1 MPMTDKLSPKS
12 DRFISEKKVSVAE
25 LLRIFEDLPIEIAV
39 YDIHGLY
46 GFVNTKYDVDKKLRR
61 AIIGKDDA
69 YYFRKKGISEFCAEK
84 RGEYFSQAVRE
95 KRTVKFTEKLLIPND
110 NRTLYYR
117 RTFRPVDLLNE
128 GCVSHIFSFGSSLST
143 AVLGQKEL
151 RYLAY
156 HDRLTGLKNRAAF
169 YEHLQQ
175 ILKESGRIIHPQLTA
190 VLICNID
197 NFKLVNESLGYD
209 IGDLL
214 LQEVASRLKICV
226 RKTDSVYRFGGDEF
240 AVILINIAQEH
251 DAGRIAEKFT
261 KYIAKPYLIK
271 NQRINFVTSSVGI
284 VLFPKDGQRIESLLK
299 NVDTAMYS
307 AKKRG
312 KNNFQF
318 FSKAMTEFSVKRL
331 KIEKNLT
338 ELINNNDYDNQFKI
352 RYQPIVEKTLTGDY
366 KVIGAEALLRWEN
379 KELGN
384 VNPDTF
390 IPVAEDAN
398 LISDIGS
405 WGFRKSLREYRHINS
420 RRKYPLY
427 LSINFSARQLRSK
440 EALKRLQKIIVEE
453 KFDPEYL
460 QLELTETSYLHDDA
474 DVVQNLKEID
484 EMGILLALDDFGVG
498 FASLSYLHKVPA
510 HTIKI
515 DRSFIKYLSTS
526 AHHRELVRSIIML
539 GENLN
544 KDVVAE
550 GVEQVEDL
558 YLLDSHRCYKY
569 QGYLFSQP
577 VTIEEFEIL
586 TQKSNLLTTLIA

>member
-1 MPMTDKLSPKS
+1 MIRES
-12 DRFISEKKVSVAE
+12 DRLDVEKKVAVAE

-39 YDIHGLY
+39 YDLKGIY
-46 GFVNTKYDVDKKLRR
+46 KFVNNKYDVDEELRR
-61 AIIGKDDA
+61 SIIGRDDIF
-69 YYFRKKGISEFCAEK
+69 YFNKKGISKFCAEK
-84 RGEYFSQAVRE
+84 RSEYFAQAIRE
-95 KRTVKFTEKLLIPND
+95 RRTVKFTEKLLIPND

-128 GCVSHIFSFGSSLST
+128 GDISHVFSFGSSLNT

-156 HDRLTGLKNRAAF
+156 HDKLTGLKNRAAF

-175 ILKESGRIIHPQLTA
+175 ILKESSRIVHPHVTA
-190 VLICNID
+190 ILICNID

-214 LQEVASRLKICV
+214 LQEVASRLKISV

-240 AVILINIAQEH
+240 AVILKDISQEY

-261 KYIAKPYLIK
+261 KYISKPYVIK
-271 NQRINFVTSSVGI
+271 DQRINFVTSSVGI
-284 VLFPKDGQRIESLLK
+284 VLFPKDGQRIEALLK
-299 NVDTAMYS
+299 NVDTALYS

-312 KNNFQF
+312 KNNYQF
-318 FSKAMTEFSVKRL
+318 FSKAMTEYSVKRL
-331 KIEKNLT
+331 KIERNLT

-366 KVIGAEALLRWEN
+366 KVIGSEALLRWEN
-379 KELGN
+379 KELGI
-384 VNPDTF
+384 VNPDIF
-390 IPVAEDAN
+390 IPVAEEAN

-405 WGFRKSLREYRHINS
+405 WSFRKSLREYRHINS
-420 RRKYPLY
+420 NRDFPLY

-440 EALKRLQKIIVEE
+440 EALKRLQKILIEE

-474 DVVQNLKEID
+474 TVVENLREID
-484 EMGILLALDDFGVG
+484 DMGIMLALDDFGVG

-526 AHHRELVRSIIML
+526 DHHRELVRSIIML

-577 VTIEEFEIL
+577 VTIEEFKVL
-586 TQKSNLLTTLIA
+586 TEKENLLTTLIA